1 MPVDLPILKQAKAE
15 YAKLQ
20 SMRAVLFTKSQ
31 RNFAC
36 VIHRSAYS
44 AVKSACPRAVRSL
57 SMKTGKTQGYVLT
70 FRCINCG
77 KHEVFAKY
85 PTDGFEP
92 EDQIRGRLYQVS
104 CESCGWS
111 GATCGLSA
119 IRISHA
125 KELKAKAAGHGLGL

>member
-1 MPVDLPILKQAKAE
+1 MPVDLPIRKQAEAE

-77 KHEVFAKY
+77 KHEVFALWFAK
-85 PTDGFEP
+85 TLSDFKINK
-92 EDQIRGRLYQVS
+92 IRRGSVTHY
-104 CESCGWS
+104 
-111 GATCGLSA
+111 
-119 IRISHA
+119 
-125 KELKAKAAGHGLGL
+125 